1 MQYMQSLFY
10 KGFLKLVSSN
20 HIRSFLPSGEAIYG
34 GHDIGLE
41 ELESYHY
48 DTIRSEKEGIDCY
61 VKEFDHYNDCIRYQ
75 IMEFK
80 LTGRA
85 PVI

>member
-1 MQYMQSLFY
+1 MQSLFY
-10 KGFLKLVSSN
+10 KGFLKILEMP
-20 HIRSFLPSGEAIYG
+20 HIRYFQGKEAIYG

-48 DTIRSEKEGIDCY
+48 DKIKSEREGINAY
-61 VKEFDHYNDCIRYQ
+61 VKEFDHYVDGSRYI